1 MDEAS
6 DPSYKVSF
14 KKKYWNK
21 KKPMLSPT
29 TIKQTKRQLKSKTE
43 GSPYETKFV

>member
-1 MDEAS
+1 MKPVTQA
-6 DPSYKVSF
+6 KVSF

-29 TIKQTKRQLKSKTE
+29 TIKQTKRQLKSKQKVTI
-43 GSPYETKFV
+43 